1 MIQPLIKAL
10 FGDSDAAADADT
22 VKGILLYEVVCA
34 GSADTQ
40 DVLDFINR
48 IGSFI
53 KLACGCSQSFFCT
66 LIHSSDSFFKHLCS
80 LLGILSVFICCGAGL
95 LFKLLHSQTNAI
107 QREIARSRLLQSADQ
122 SDQGCLTSAVL
133 SHEAIDRAFGNV
145 HGKTVQSLKVFIL
158 FCQAVCLQNIVHSV
172 LPPLMTQ
179 VYKTKVK
186 KVVKKNVKISS
197 RFLIS
202 HYIHM

>member
-66 LIHSSDSFFKHLCS
+66 LIHSSDSCVSKEQYIEAESRALANRFFDGAMSRMVVSFLNQKELS
-80 LLGILSVFICCGAGL
+80 SEDLDELQRIL
-95 LFKLLHSQTNAI
+95 
-107 QREIARSRLLQSADQ
+107 D
-122 SDQGCLTSAVL
+122 
-133 SHEAIDRAFGNV
+133 
-145 HGKTVQSLKVFIL
+145 
-158 FCQAVCLQNIVHSV
+158 
-172 LPPLMTQ
+172 
-179 VYKTKVK
+179 K
-186 KVVKKNVKISS
+186 KRKK
-197 RFLIS
+197 
-202 HYIHM
+202 